1 MTGFWHCDGT
11 LSQRATDS
19 IKAPARFAYA
29 ILTVPP
35 FIYIYFFVV
44 FYSFLYI
51 YIFLFIYFYIVTIR
65 SLIELIRSL
74 IENIRSLIGHS

>member
-35 FIYIYFFVV
+35 FIYFYIVC
-44 FYSFLYI
+44 YSFIYI
-51 YIFLFIYFYIVTIR
+51 YIFFLSIYFYIVTIR

-74 IENIRSLIGHS
+74 RENIRSVIGHS